1 MIIRLISDEN
11 ISWRLKKHLPDW
23 DILPSNE
30 ITIGDRLTDS
40 AIWKYAKCYDYN
52 IITFDED
59 FSELQNL
66 FSFPPKIIWLRTG
79 NLSTLEIASL
89 LTNLKDEIVKFLSD
103 DELGVYE
110 VYGY

>member
-11 ISWRLKKHLPDW
+11 ISWRLKRHLPSW

-30 ITIGDRLTDS
+30 ITPGNRLTDA
-40 AIWKYAKCYDYN
+40 AIWKYAKSNNYN

-79 NLSTLEIASL
+79 NLSTPEIALL
-89 LTNLKDEIVKFLSD
+89 LTTSKDEIVKFLND
-103 DELGVYE
+103 DE
-110 VYGY
+110 